1 MNCKIFSWLCK
12 GEVSNVHTAIF
23 LPRRSRC
30 HFITTKSFVNALLF
44 TDSSISP
51 TDFGNFVSEA
61 QCLFVTHTHFFKS
74 LSESASETFSP
85 CLV

>member
-44 TDSSISP
+44 TDSSISLIHI
-51 TDFGNFVSEA
+51 GNFVPEA
-61 QCLFVTHTHFFKS
+61 QCLFVTLAHSFKS
-74 LSESASETFSP
+74 LSESSSETISP